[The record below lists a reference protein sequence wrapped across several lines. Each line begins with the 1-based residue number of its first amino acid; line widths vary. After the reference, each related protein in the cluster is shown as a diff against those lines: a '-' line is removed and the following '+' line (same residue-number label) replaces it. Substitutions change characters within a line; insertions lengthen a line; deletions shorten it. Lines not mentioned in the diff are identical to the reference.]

1 MSDKIHTSEK
11 KVISI
16 AILVSAVH
24 LFIIAAAALFYGL
37 TVPDCLEGVKPF
49 TEGSLS
55 QKTDRHYELH
65 MVARMWAFDPP
76 EVVLPVGARV
86 DVFVSSLDVTHGFHI
101 TGTNLNLA
109 VVPGAVNYGQVVF
122 GKPGVYPIVCN
133 EYCGVAHHGMYG
145 FVRVVENVTTGYLPS
160 QKGEAAT
167 RDKTALLNEPPLVA
181 QGRKLYQTKGC
192 IACHS
197 LDGSQTVGPSFKG
210 RYGKLTPLTDGTSVT
225 VDEGYL
231 VESIKFPQKKIAK
244 GFESILMPTL
254 PVTEEEIQGLVE
266 FIKSVN

>member
-1 MSDKIHTSEK
+1 MSDRIHGSEK

-16 AILVSAVH
+16 AILVSAAH
-24 LFIIAAAALFYGL
+24 LFILAAAALFYGL

-65 MVARMWAFDPP
+65 MVARMWNFDPA

-86 DVFVSSLDVTHGFHI
+86 DIFVSSLDVTHGFHI

-109 VVPGAVNYGQVVF
+109 AVPGAVNYGRVVF

-133 EYCGVAHHGMYG
+133 EYCGIAHHGMYG
-145 FVRVVENVTTGYLPS
+145 TIRIVENLTAGYLPA
-160 QKGEAAT
+160 KK
-167 RDKTALLNEPPLVA
+167 DKVPEVASNEPPLVT
-181 QGRKLYQTKGC
+181 QGRKLYHEKGC

-197 LDGSQTVGPSFKG
+197 LDGSQVVGPTFKG
-210 RYGKLTPLTDGTSVT
+210 IYGRLSYFTDGTSIKA
-225 VDEGYL
+225 DEAYIQ
-231 VESIKFPQKKIAK
+231 ESILFPQKKIVK
-244 GFESILMPTL
+244 GFESVLMPSF
-254 PVTEEEIQGLVE
+254 PVTPEEVQGLVE
-266 FIKSVN
+266 FIKSVK